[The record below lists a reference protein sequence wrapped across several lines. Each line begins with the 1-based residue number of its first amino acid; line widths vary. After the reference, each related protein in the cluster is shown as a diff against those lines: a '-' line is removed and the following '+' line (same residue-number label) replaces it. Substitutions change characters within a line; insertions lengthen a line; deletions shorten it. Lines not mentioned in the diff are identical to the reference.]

1 MKNIIITLK
10 GKTSKVGDVINV
22 SGETYSYPDN
32 FDVIVLRDR
41 VAVKVR
47 DKKIEAITKLSEYAY
62 TGIPVINSRGF
73 AIKLN
78 SEEDY
83 NNLVNDL
90 DNLKAAN
97 KQLNDEFFNKWTQF
111 DAYRKIVFKDEVWEY
126 VI

>member
-1 MKNIIITLK
+1 MQT
-10 GKTSKVGDVINV
+10 
-22 SGETYSYPDN
+22 E
-32 FDVIVLRDR
+32 RDR

-90 DNLKAAN
+90 DNLKVAN